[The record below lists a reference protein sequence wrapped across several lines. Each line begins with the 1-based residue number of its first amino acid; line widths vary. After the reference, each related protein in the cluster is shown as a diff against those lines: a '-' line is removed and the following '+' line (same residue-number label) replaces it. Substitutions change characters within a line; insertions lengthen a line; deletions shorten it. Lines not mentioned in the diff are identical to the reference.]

1 MLNDGDCNMQVIRGV
16 AGGLLLLAGLFCST
30 AWAQGMPKIAE
41 FYFDDDTAAR
51 PIQALP
57 PEQPGL
63 VDQLMKLR
71 ERGRKG
77 VDATVQLAGIAYAE
91 GRGELAAKLYQEALA
106 SVSENSLQ
114 SRSIRWNQ
122 GWDLYRQGDAE
133 GALVLWTQA
142 ASGTRGNA
150 SWAPPTL
157 ALALWALGRRDEALQ
172 WYAAAVRTEPEQ
184 WNTPARFPQLLPLWK
199 DEERARLAEVQQAWA
214 ADPPAWP

>member
-1 MLNDGDCNMQVIRGV
+1 MQVIKGV

-41 FYFDDDTAAR
+41 FYFDEDTAAK

-57 PEQPGL
+57 PEQAGL

-71 ERGRKG
+71 ERGRRS
-77 VDATVQLAGIAYAE
+77 VDATVQLAGIAYTE
-91 GRGELAAKLYQEALA
+91 GRTDLAAKLYQEALTA
-106 SVSENSLQ
+106 VSENSLQ
-114 SRSIRWNQ
+114 SRGIRWNQ
-122 GWDLYRQGDAE
+122 AWDLYRHGDAE
-133 GALVLWTQA
+133 GALALWTQA

-157 ALALWALGRRDEALQ
+157 ALALWTLDRKGEALE

-184 WNTPARFPQLLPLWK
+184 WNTPARFPQLLPLWS
-199 DEERARLAEVQQAWA
+199 DAERARLAEVQQAWA
-214 ADPPAWP
+214 ENPPAWP